1 MTMKQFLSTLSILAV
16 LLFAGC
22 DNNTITDPHPE
33 PEPDPHPEPEAFTID
48 LKVED
53 VTPYEAMLT
62 ITPSDNEVEYTCVF
76 LAYDQVPVFDE
87 DEEDILAAVILER
100 FDPVILMGEWSEKL
114 GPLTPNTKYSVLA
127 FGVKDNMPQ
136 SQLFRYDFTSETA
149 GECEITIES
158 INLLK
163 LFDSREIVA
172 LDPSFEGQLAECE
185 CIAIVEMKTS
195 VPTHKL
201 YFWWYEGYTKDEYRD
216 EAFLE
221 DLLLYDYAHNPE
233 VMDMYY
239 SLDEED
245 KFFFAGIV
253 EDDNGNLSPV
263 YYSESFTLSKAQ
275 CDPVEEFF
283 EYVITPSANTFMLAR

>member
-33 PEPDPHPEPEAFTID
+33 PEPEPQPEGFTID

-62 ITPSDNEVEYTCVF
+62 ITPSDNEAEYACVL
-76 LAYDQVPVFDE
+76 LAYDQVPIFDE
-87 DEEDILAAVILER
+87 DEKDILPAVILER
-100 FDPVILMGEWSEKL
+100 FEPAILMGEWREKL

-127 FGVKDNMPQ
+127 FGVKDNMPH
-136 SQLFRYDFTSETA
+136 SELFRYDFTSETA

-163 LFDSREIVA
+163 LFDSKEIIA
-172 LDPSFEGQLAECE
+172 YDKSFEGQLAECE

-195 VPTHKL
+195 VPTNKL
-201 YFWWYEGYTKDEYRD
+201 YFWWYEEYTKYECRE

-239 SLDEED
+239 SMDDED

-253 EDDNGNLSPV
+253 EDDNGNMSPV
-263 YYSESFTLSKAQ
+263 YFGESFTLSKAQ